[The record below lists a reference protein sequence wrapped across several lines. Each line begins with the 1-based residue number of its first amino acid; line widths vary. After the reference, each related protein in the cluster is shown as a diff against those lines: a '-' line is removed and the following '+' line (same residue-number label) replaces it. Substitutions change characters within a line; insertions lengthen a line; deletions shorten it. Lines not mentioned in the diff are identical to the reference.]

1 MEEKLTSQP
10 IRKSFINLRWM
21 KSLTCLILPAGPTV
35 PQIES
40 HLSSIPRPVCSGPCP
55 PLQPSLPVVPPHP
68 LPSTATTTT
77 HCPPAPHMP
86 QTHSSLR
93 AFAHAMPLLRTH
105 FLLIRLFQVLTPEV
119 DCLGRPPLPPRFLC
133 SMPSQHQVPQ
143 FLHTVYTPAA
153 QRQQVANSVDGMKK

>member
-1 MEEKLTSQP
+1 MEEKLTIQP
-10 IRKSFINLRWM
+10 IRKSFINLRQM
-21 KSLTCLILPAGPTV
+21 KSLTCLILPAVPTA

-40 HLSSIPRPVCSGPCP
+40 HLSAIPRPMCSGLCP

-68 LPSTATTTT
+68 LPSTPTT

-86 QTHSSLR
+86 QAHSSLR

-105 FLLIRLFQVLTPEV
+105 FPLIRLFQVLTPEV
-119 DCLGRPPLPPRFLC
+119 GCLGRPPLPPRLLC

-143 FLHTVYTPAA
+143 FLHTVYTSAA